1 MGVQPIRMA
10 GGASWGRGSGDPWW
24 CSSVGGPVEIVLV
37 RVIARAFSAGFQLVV
52 RCVRLL
58 LVGSSERVMGYI
70 HMIVVVLIGECPCV
84 WAAWR

>member
-1 MGVQPIRMA
+1 MGSWQWRSGVVFI
-10 GGASWGRGSGDPWW
+10 GGWSCRN
-24 CSSVGGPVEIVLV
+24 CLV

>member
-1 MGVQPIRMA
+1 MA
-10 GGASWGRGSGDPWW
+10 VVFIGGWSCRN
-24 CSSVGGPVEIVLV
+24 CLV